1 MVVKKSNIFGI
12 ALLLTLAL
20 TPVSGTFANG
30 ENNLVQLDLKK
41 TSNNT
46 VDVTLFTT
54 NNYSDNVMVRKKSDN
69 KYVILIPKVQSSGF
83 SNSSLSGVKDLVS
96 NIDVKTV
103 NDTSGGYTKVTLI
116 TTKPLDIKTR
126 TQKSG
131 PVTEEQ
137 KEYRTLIAEA
147 NAVKNKIGKQEPPK
161 PQKTEVTV
169 NKAKTPAAAPAKET
183 PKKEIVKQE
192 TKVQET
198 KIKENKVQEVKPVLS
213 LIHI

>member
-1 MVVKKSNIFGI
+1 M
-12 ALLLTLAL
+12 
-20 TPVSGTFANG
+20 
-30 ENNLVQLDLKK
+30 
-41 TSNNT
+41 
-46 VDVTLFTT
+46 
-54 NNYSDNVMVRKKSDN
+54 
-69 KYVILIPKVQSSGF
+69 
-83 SNSSLSGVKDLVS
+83 
-96 NIDVKTV
+96 
-103 NDTSGGYTKVTLI
+103 I

-198 KIKENKVQEVKPVLS
+198 KIKENKVQEVKQPAQPTAPQSVKANEIKQDTKPQKLRKNNQEK
-213 LIHI
+213 HILQNL